1 VPIFATWLRRDK
13 PALIKSPSENLGTF
27 PLARAKFFRPTVR
40 ACEQFCSTTRSD
52 VFETLPRYL
61 CCIIAELVFWVIVGG
76 QEVGRRQVS
85 LRCAPKPVRTLVTCR
100 SQYQIMNADLI
111 KAASEVIPN
120 QQILVNMVSR
130 RVRQLS
136 LGHRPLV
143 EYAPGLREA
152 DIALTEIANKKLT
165 FESTFGQNETAASVE
180 VVQFPKVIVTKKA
193 VSKKK
198 AA

>member
-1 VPIFATWLRRDK
+1 V
-13 PALIKSPSENLGTF
+13 
-27 PLARAKFFRPTVR
+27 RAK
-40 ACEQFCSTTRSD
+40 
-52 VFETLPRYL
+52 
-61 CCIIAELVFWVIVGG
+61 VG
-76 QEVGRRQVS
+76 
-85 LRCAPKPVRTLVTCR
+85 ATLVPGR

-111 KAASEVIPN
+111 KAASEVITN

-165 FESTFGQNETAASVE
+165 FESTFGQNGTAEAPAR
-180 VVQFPKVIVTKKA
+180 VVLFPDVTVAKKA
-193 VSKKK
+193 VAKKK